1 MLVRDK
7 HSNLFKTFVNSG
19 RKKFFEGKAGAYP
32 SETPLRCTTLG
43 WASSLTHNQMT
54 RLERLARD
62 KHFSL
67 LRKFVIYGRKKFYII
82 GPRNLC
88 SIFHY
93 ILQNIIDLRI
103 LKFAIK
109 LFLKN
114 KIQYLMNEY

>member
-1 MLVRDK
+1 V
-7 HSNLFKTFVNSG
+7 FVPC
-19 RKKFFEGKAGAYP
+19 KPFQDTIAFEGKAGAYP
-32 SETPLRCTTLG
+32 SETPLGCTTLE
-43 WASSLTHNQMT
+43 WAHGLAHKQMT

-67 LRKFVIYGRKKFYII
+67 LRKFVIYVRKKFYII
-82 GPRNLC
+82 GPKSLC

-103 LKFAIK
+103 LKFAMK

-114 KIQYLMNEY
+114 KILIN